1 MTQAVRSALV
11 VLITL
16 AVLFSFVGCKKTYS
30 MEPIEEPAEEPQEEA
45 TDQEIVLSDN
55 EWTGSIPKDA
65 EGPLTGEAA
74 MLAEVHRL
82 DLLVTIKSLQV
93 RSAAAKGKL
102 PPKDKV
108 SLRLLRQADQRLAS
122 YKKELQEA
130 KTEETIELLAH
141 RFDHEN
147 IAEMV
152 THAEKMVTFKQE
164 LAAIQLIAS
173 DLQRGSGTRI
183 SIAIPTEPTETTVQ
197 PALDAIKKHAPVI
210 EKYYQQ
216 KQYGAA
222 IRQVETLQKA
232 AVPVLLQYELSMKL
246 MNPSPRERSTT
257 TRATTSALARQLR
270 TKLQTAFP
278 TSQYYPAQ
286 EQKEG
291 QEQIPEEH
299 RFLVCRMTVTDGA
312 SPTVSFTSLN
322 TIFQRVNNY
331 LQEAAF
337 GKVKLLSLGEVQG
350 QWDGARPTD
359 VTSEIRAAV
368 DACGAG
374 IDGTN
379 ADTIVIY
386 PSITI
391 SSNGLYAR
399 RNVITEDGQ
408 RSIQAVLVKDRPEYS
423 LSATMAHEFGHR
435 FTFKHA
441 NAIDC
446 ETAPFATTG
455 CAEIEYGNPFDI
467 MGFSSAMGHFNG
479 WFKSKAGW
487 ATATTVQSSG
497 TYHLN
502 ALEDENK
509 DAAHVL
515 YIPSKGLCI
524 EHRKPIGYDDYVA
537 RAGEA
542 PTRYQQDIMRGL
554 IIPPNGALLL
564 YKCGMNEQGRPT
576 SFLLDT
582 KPATYSGTSQTYGEF
597 SDALIQENTVF
608 KDASLGVTISFKRST
623 QNRHWADVSV
633 EIG

>member
-1 MTQAVRSALV
+1 M
-11 VLITL
+11 
-16 AVLFSFVGCKKTYS
+16 
-30 MEPIEEPAEEPQEEA
+30 
-45 TDQEIVLSDN
+45 LSDN

-65 EGPLTGEAA
+65 DEPLVGDAA

-93 RSAAAKGKL
+93 RSAAAKEKL

-108 SLRLLRQADQRLAS
+108 SLRLLRQADQRLAD

-130 KTEETIELLAH
+130 KSEEAIEFLAH

-152 THAEKMVTFKQE
+152 THAEKMVAFKQE
-164 LAAIQLIAS
+164 LAAIQQIAS
-173 DLQRGSGTRI
+173 DIEQEPGTKI
-183 SIAIPTEPTETTVQ
+183 SITAPSEPTIQ
-197 PALDAIKKHAPVI
+197 PALGAIKKHAPVI

-232 AVPVLLQYELSMKL
+232 AVPVLLRYELSMKI
-246 MNPSPRERSTT
+246 MKPSPRERTT
-257 TRATTSALARQLR
+257 TLQTTQTTTSALARQLR

-286 EQKEG
+286 EQKEV

-299 RFLVCRMTVTDGA
+299 RFLVCRMTVPDGTP
-312 SPTVSFTSLN
+312 PTISFDSLDS
-322 TIFQRVNNY
+322 IFQRVNNY

-350 QWDGARPTD
+350 QWDGAMPID

-368 DACGAG
+368 DTCGAG
-374 IDGTN
+374 IEDTN

-391 SSNGLYAR
+391 SSNGLFAR
-399 RNVITEDGQ
+399 REVIMEDGQ

-423 LSATMAHEFGHR
+423 LGATMAHEFGHR

-441 NAIDC
+441 NALDC

-455 CAEIEYGNPFDI
+455 CTEIEYGNPFDI

-487 ATATTVQSSG
+487 TTATTVQARG
-497 TYHLN
+497 TYQLN
-502 ALEDENK
+502 ALED
-509 DAAHVL
+509 DGMSHVL
-515 YIPSKGLCI
+515 HIPSKGLCI
-524 EHRKPIGYDDYVA
+524 EYRKPIGYDDYGT

-542 PTRYQQDIMRGL
+542 PTRYPQEIMRGL
-554 IIPPNGALLL
+554 NIPPNGALLL
-564 YKCGMNEQGRPT
+564 YQCGMNEQGRPT

-582 KPATYSGTSQTYGEF
+582 KPATYSGTSQTYAEF

-608 KDASLGVTISFKRST
+608 KDESLGVTISFKKSA
-623 QNRHWADVSV
+623 QNRHWADVS
-633 EIG
+633 IGIE